1 MSLLYLIVSFLIAGQ
16 AGAQSD
22 SPVRKSLASVTGSVY
37 DSIAASPLTGAVVQI
52 VSDDSVGRYG
62 ATTTSDGNGRFVFDG
77 VPDGRYNVG
86 FFHAKLDSLGLE
98 PTLRQIRVSGNEPVR
113 IDLAIPSAN
122 RLRTAVC
129 GTRSTTDPGGMV
141 MGVVRNAGNGN
152 AVGGATVTGEWLEIF
167 LGRTGLGRRIPQVVA
182 HTTSGGWFYMCN
194 VPRVGMMTL
203 RAGHGNDSTDV
214 VDVQI
219 PPDGLIK
226 AELYL
231 GESRSE
237 VVDTVK
243 QAVDTAKR
251 TVRRI
256 RLGPGRLTGT
266 VLSAEGQRLPDAQV
280 GIVDGPRTRTNE
292 RGEWTL
298 VNVPLG
304 TRMLEVRAI
313 SYYPRRMPV
322 NVGTDSGS
330 VRVTLSTLRSVLDTV
345 RITASRLGDRHQS
358 GFEERRRS
366 GVGRFLTA
374 ADIARRSPQW
384 ASEIFQTVAGVR
396 MAGDDIK
403 LRGAFDDC
411 SPGLYIDGQYVPP
424 APGGLKAADID
435 MWVNVNQIKGIEVYF
450 DHVPGQFQQG
460 LSGCGSIVI
469 WTK

>member
-1 MSLLYLIVSFLIAGQ
+1 
-16 AGAQSD
+16 
-22 SPVRKSLASVTGSVY
+22 
-37 DSIAASPLTGAVVQI
+37 
-52 VSDDSVGRYG
+52 
-62 ATTTSDGNGRFVFDG
+62 
-77 VPDGRYNVG
+77 
-86 FFHAKLDSLGLE
+86 
-98 PTLRQIRVSGNEPVR
+98 
-113 IDLAIPSAN
+113 
-122 RLRTAVC
+122 
-129 GTRSTTDPGGMV
+129 
-141 MGVVRNAGNGN
+141 
-152 AVGGATVTGEWLEIF
+152 
-167 LGRTGLGRRIPQVVA
+167 
-182 HTTSGGWFYMCN
+182 MCN
-194 VPRVGMMTL
+194 VPRAGMMTI
-203 RAGHGNDSTDV
+203 RASHGSDSTDV

-237 VVDTVK
+237 VVETAK
-243 QAVDTAKR
+243 PTVDTASR
-251 TVRRI
+251 IARRI
-256 RLGPGRLTGT
+256 RLGPGRLSGT
-266 VLSAEGQRLPDAQV
+266 VLSVEGQRLPDAQV

-313 SYYPRRMPV
+313 SYYPRRMSV
-322 NVGTDSGS
+322 NVGRDSSS
-330 VRVTLSTLRSVLDTV
+330 VRVTLSTLKSVLDTV

-366 GVGRFLTA
+366 GFGRFLTA
-374 ADIARRSPQW
+374 ADIARRSPRM

>member
-1 MSLLYLIVSFLIAGQ
+1 MNLLSFIVPILFAGQ

-22 SPVRKSLASVTGSVY
+22 SLVQNKLASVTGIAY

-52 VSDDSVGRYG
+52 VSDDSVGRFG
-62 ATTTSDGNGRFVFDG
+62 ATTVSDRSGRFAFNG

-98 PTLRQIRVSGNEPVR
+98 PTLRQVTVNGSEPVR
-113 IDLAIPSAN
+113 IDLAIPSAK

-129 GTRSTTDPGGMV
+129 PTRSAADSGGMV
-141 MGVVRNAGNGN
+141 MGVVRDAGNGN
-152 AVGGATVTGEWLEIF
+152 AIAGATVIGEWLEIF
-167 LGRTGLGRRIPQVVA
+167 LGRTGLGRRIPQVSA
-182 HTTSGGWFYMCN
+182 HTNGSGWFYMCN
-194 VPRVGMMTL
+194 VPRAGMMTV
-203 RAGHGNDSTDV
+203 RASHGSDSTDV

-226 AELYL
+226 SELYL

-237 VVDTVK
+237 VVDTAK
-243 QAVDTAKR
+243 RAADTANR

-256 RLGPGRLTGT
+256 RLGPGRLSGT
-266 VLSAEGQRLPDAQV
+266 VLSVEGQRLSDAQV

-313 SYYPRRMPV
+313 SYYPRRIPV

-330 VRVTLSTLRSVLDTV
+330 VRVTLSTLKAVLDTV
-345 RITASRLGDRHQS
+345 RITASRVDRHQS

-366 GVGRFLTA
+366 GFGRFLTDT
-374 ADIARRSPQW
+374 DIARRSPRM